1 MKRKIKLVLFGM
13 TLVAGLQQAVAQQWE
28 QNLAFALVGQVQ
40 TADGTV
46 KRVPINTKQII
57 TLLSGISGGT
67 NSMLVNT
74 ETLTNTVDTPLPLP
88 GDPFPTNFLLTDYTV
103 IVDGQSFTNDVDFFN
118 DITFTRTSTS
128 PVTYTFQNAV
138 PVGTNGIGFLLPD
151 FHTDPLTAVLVSSNE
166 PAYTITGVSTNI
178 PPTTP
183 AFAPGARLL
192 VVRDI
197 LLGSDKFIVRQGKK
211 PNSSDTDVTSFFGL
225 TTVATVTQN
234 RPNGAF
240 TDFSQF
246 ILTFDNS
253 AGGLSSPPQP
263 TTFTLNGA
271 STQPISPL
279 KVHGTDYGPIRRSLS
294 STVVGSGQ
302 SGVSGVSGPMI
313 LNGRFNITGGT
324 FVP

>member
-1 MKRKIKLVLFGM
+1 MLVS
-13 TLVAGLQQAVAQQWE
+13 GLQEAVAQQWE

-46 KRVPINTKQII
+46 KRVPINTKQMI

-67 NSMLVNT
+67 NAMLVTNT

-88 GDPFPTNFLLTDYTV
+88 SSPFPSNVVLSSYSV
-103 IVDGQSFTNDVDFFN
+103 SVDGQSFTNDVDFTN

-128 PVTYTFQNAV
+128 PVTYTFHNAV

-197 LLGSDKFIVRQGKK
+197 ILGSDKFIVRQGKK
-211 PNSSDTDVTSFFGL
+211 ANSSDTDVTAFFGL
-225 TTVATVTQN
+225 SMGLTVTQN

-246 ILTFDNS
+246 VLTFDNT
-253 AGGLSSPPQP
+253 AGGLSFPPQP

-271 STQPISPL
+271 STQPSSQL

-302 SGVSGVSGPMI
+302 SGITSVSGPMV

-324 FVP
+324 LVP